1 MNVHLI
7 KNTMTL
13 SMTKQNTLILAG
25 ILATFLVV
33 VFLLL
38 ARQQTD
44 HRRSVTSLTETQVQ
58 QTQQPSQNQTVQPSE
73 AQYVGRTQCAGC
85 HPQQLAQWQGSHHDL
100 AMQEATDQTVL
111 GDFNN
116 SSFTYHGVTTT
127 FYKKDDKFY
136 VKTDNADGQL
146 QEFEIK
152 YTFGVTPLQ
161 QYLIEFPR
169 GRKQMLNVCWDTR
182 PKEEGGQR
190 WFHLYPNENVD
201 HNDAL
206 HWTGVFQN
214 WNNMC
219 AECHSTELKKNYT
232 YKTDS
237 YDTTWL
243 EIDVS
248 CEACHGPASNHV
260 QWAQALAKSES
271 WENVKNKGLLV
282 KLGDPQKGQ
291 WLTAPG
297 QKHAA
302 RTVAFDT
309 SKQLQ
314 TCARCHSRRGV
325 FSDDYRHGQPLM
337 NTHMPALLTEELY
350 YPDGQIKDEV
360 YVYGSFLQS
369 KMYKA
374 GVICSDC
381 HNPHSLQLK
390 VQGNGLCT
398 RCHSPEIFDAQS
410 HHHHPENS
418 TGSQCI
424 NCHMPQ
430 TKYMVVDPRADHS
443 MRIPRPDLSD
453 ELGSPNACTLCHNDN
468 SNAWAAQ
475 AVTQWRGKDQA
486 PPKHYGQILH
496 AARTGQ
502 PQADL
507 ALAELILDDSQ
518 PAIVR
523 ATAISLL
530 QDYAYPR
537 IGQLLDQVYQDP
549 DPLVRNAVA
558 EYLQTVDPTMR
569 VKHAGALLNDAVR
582 AVRMS
587 AARVLLDTPA
597 NLLSPAQQQAVHSG
611 IQENLSTYQYNL
623 DRPEG
628 RTNLGNTYV
637 SLDEG
642 KKAEDMFKSAIE
654 IGPALAQAYVNLAD
668 LYRKQQRDS
677 EGEQILR
684 LGLKQSENPAPI
696 HHALG
701 LLLVRQQKV
710 DEALVELKKAAD
722 LAPDQSRYAY
732 VYGVALQ
739 SKSYDEA
746 IKYLE
751 KASQRHP
758 GDLNIL
764 FTLASYNYEDDN
776 PAKAEEYAEKVLVL
790 APQHRGA
797 QELMMILNR

>member
-1 MNVHLI
+1 
-7 KNTMTL
+7 
-13 SMTKQNTLILAG
+13 MTKRNTIILAG
-25 ILATFLVV
+25 ILAAFLVL
-33 VFLLL
+33 VFFLL

-44 HRRSVTSLTETQVQ
+44 HSRRVTSLTETPVQ
-58 QTQQPSQNQTVQPSE
+58 QTQQPPQKQNIQSSE
-73 AQYVGRTQCAGC
+73 PQYVGRTQCASC

-116 SSFTYHGVTTT
+116 SSFTYHGVTTS

-201 HNDAL
+201 HNDSL

-219 AECHSTELKKNYT
+219 AECHSTELKKNYD
-232 YKTDS
+232 YATDS
-237 YDTTWL
+237 YNTAWS

-260 QWAQALAKSES
+260 QWAQALAKGES

-291 WLTAPG
+291 WQLKPD
-297 QKHAA
+297 QQHAS

-309 SKQLQ
+309 SNQLQ
-314 TCARCHSRRGV
+314 TCARCHSRRAV

-337 NTHMPALLTEELY
+337 DTHVPALLTEELY

-360 YVYGSFLQS
+360 YVYASFLQS
-369 KMYKA
+369 KMYQA

-398 RCHSPEIFDAQS
+398 RCHSSEIFDAQS
-410 HHHHPENS
+410 HHHHPDNS
-418 TGSQCI
+418 PGSQCI

-443 MRIPRPDLSD
+443 MRVPRPDLSD
-453 ELGSPNACTLCHNDN
+453 ELGSPNACIMCHDDKNN
-468 SNAWAAQ
+468 TWAAQ
-475 AVTQWRGKDQA
+475 AVTQWRGKNQT

-496 AARTGQ
+496 AARTEQ

-507 ALAELILDDSQ
+507 ELAELILDDHQ

-523 ATAISLL
+523 ATAITLL
-530 QDYAYPR
+530 QNYAYPK
-537 IGQLLDQVYQDP
+537 IEQLLDQEYQDP
-549 DPLVRNAVA
+549 APLVRNAVA
-558 EYLQTVDPTMR
+558 DYLQVVDPSMR
-569 VKHAGALLNDAVR
+569 AKHAGALLNDPVR
-582 AVRMS
+582 AIRMS
-587 AARVLLDTPA
+587 AARALMDTPA
-597 NLLSPAQQQAVHSG
+597 NLLSPEQQQAVQSG
-611 IQENLSTYQYNL
+611 IQEYLSAQQYNL

-628 RTNLGNTYV
+628 RTNLGGLYV
-637 SLDEG
+637 SLNESE
-642 KKAEDMFKSAIE
+642 KAEKLFKSAIE

-668 LYRKQQRDS
+668 LYRAQQRES

-701 LLLVRQQKV
+701 LLLVREQKV
-710 DEALVELKKAAD
+710 DEALIELKKAAD

-739 SKSYDEA
+739 SKGYDEA

-751 KASQRHP
+751 KASQRYP

-764 FTLASYNYEDDN
+764 FTLASYNYENDN

-797 QELMMILNR
+797 QQLMMILNR